1 MKGVFENT
9 GLFRK
14 VLFCQTGWEVRLDND
29 GKTPL
34 REQSPHLAKLLK
46 ENQDVKLRDENPHQ
60 LGDIPLTRAKQT
72 CVQFLIASYVGLDR
86 PLLSLVPQFPDLH
99 NGYE

>member
-60 LGDIPLTRAKQT
+60 LGDVPLTRAKQT
-72 CVQFLIASYVGLDR
+72 SVLNLPHPVAR
-86 PLLSLVPQFPDLH
+86 LLTLLFSPF
-99 NGYE
+99 N

>member
-72 CVQFLIASYVGLDR
+72 CVLNLPHPVARL
-86 PLLSLVPQFPDLH
+86 PTLLFSPF
-99 NGYE
+99 N